1 MYGLATLESSLRNE
15 YEWIPCNKTN
25 PLPEGKKKKKKSPN
39 GINLNLHKLQWRPVQ
54 MEEGIKGNF
63 ALLNVGPESPSAAL
77 HYYFSWRLPAWTPS
91 PPPTPRTHLR
101 LNTQQVLS
109 QDP

>member
-1 MYGLATLESSLRNE
+1 
-15 YEWIPCNKTN
+15 
-25 PLPEGKKKKKKSPN
+25 
-39 GINLNLHKLQWRPVQ
+39 

-91 PPPTPRTHLR
+91 PPPHPPHSPKAEYPTGTQSRPVDE
-101 LNTQQVLS
+101 LNQGGEGHNSLWPCQFLQHRVAKLTES
-109 QDP
+109 